1 LKLLVIGG
9 YGTFG
14 GRTIQLLKDEAALTL
29 FVAGRSLSKAQA
41 FLSKFPDAKA
51 KLIPIAFDR
60 QTNIAQQFQTIKPNW
75 VLDASGP
82 FQNYGE
88 DAYAVIEAC
97 IAERVHYLDLAD
109 GSDFVAG
116 VAAYD
121 EKAKAAGVF
130 VLSGV
135 SSFPV
140 LTAAVVRRLEQ
151 GMQKIETI
159 YAGIAPSPY
168 AGVGLNV
175 IKAIAGYAGQATRL
189 KREGQVTT
197 AYPFTESLPFT
208 IAPPGLMPLNN
219 IRFSL
224 VDVPDLTALTELWPQ
239 AKTVWMG
246 AGPTPAILH
255 RLLSIFAWFV
265 RWRVLPSL
273 LPLAPIISWVTNTI
287 RWGEHRGGMFVQVK
301 GFNNDRHS
309 CTRQWHLLAE
319 GSDGPLIPCMAVQA
333 LVLRALKG
341 ATPTTGARAA
351 VRELELNDYEPLFAK
366 CTIYPGFREILDSQ
380 NTPAFQRVLGTSW
393 VNLASALQELHST
406 QGSKVFSGLC
416 HVEGATNPITKLIAR
431 VVGFP
436 ATGSNLPITVT
447 IDQHFN
453 DQGHSI
459 ERWTRSFGKRGFT
472 SELFCGSGRSEHLLC
487 ERFGP
492 MNFALALVQ
501 KNDGLELILRHWSLF
516 GIPMPQWLGPT
527 TQAFESSDQGHFNF
541 SILLAHRFVGR
552 IVKYEGWLA

>member
-1 LKLLVIGG
+1 VIGG

-41 FLSKFPDAKA
+41 FITQFPDAKA
-51 KLIPIAFDR
+51 KLIPIEFDR
-60 QTNIAQQFQTIKPNW
+60 QANLAQQFQSIKPDW

-82 FQNYGE
+82 FQNYGN
-88 DAYAVIEAC
+88 DAYAVVEAC
-97 IAERVHYLDLAD
+97 IAARIHYLDLAD

-116 VAAYD
+116 VAAYN
-121 EKAKAAGVF
+121 EQANAAGVF

-151 GMQKIETI
+151 GLKQIETI

-189 KREGQVTT
+189 KREGQFTT
-197 AYPFTESLPFT
+197 AYPFTESVPFT
-208 IAPPGLMPLNN
+208 IAAPGLLPLKN

-224 VDVPDLTALTELWPQ
+224 VDVPDLQALTELWPQ

-255 RLLSIFAWFV
+255 RILSLFAWCV
-265 RWRVLPSL
+265 RWRLLPSL

-301 GFNNDRHS
+301 GVNQSGQS

-319 GSDGPLIPCMAVQA
+319 GSDGPLIPSMAAQA

-341 ATPTTGARAA
+341 SNPVNGARAA
-351 VRELELNDYEPLFAK
+351 VRELELNDYEPLFAQR
-366 CTIYPGFREILDSQ
+366 TIYPGFRDSLDDKT
-380 NTPAFQRVLGTSW
+380 TPAFQRVLG
-393 VNLASALQELHST
+393 SAWDGLSPPLKQLHST
-406 QGSKVFSGLC
+406 QGSKVFTGLC
-416 HVEGATNPITKLIAR
+416 NVEGATNPISKLIAR
-431 VVGFP
+431 VIGFP
-436 ATGSNLPITVT
+436 ATGANLPITVT
-447 IDQHFN
+447 IDQRFN

-459 ERWTRSFGKRGFT
+459 EHWTRSFGQRSFT
-472 SELFCGSGRSEHLLC
+472 SELFCGTSRSEHLMC

-492 MNFALALVQ
+492 MNFALAVIR
-501 KNDGLELILRHWSLF
+501 KDNGLELIVRHWSLF
-516 GIPMPQWLGPT
+516 GIPMPSWLGPT
-527 TQAFESSDQGHFNF
+527 TQAVESIEQGRFNF
-541 SILLAHRFVGR
+541 SILLAHRLVGR
-552 IVKYEGWLA
+552 IVKYEGWLV